1 MSPHKRL
8 TRALAGVLIGAGSV
22 AGFPPGPAAATPAA
36 PAPAR
41 AATPPAAQAI
51 TLVTGD
57 LVQLAPAGEGRVA
70 ATVRPGPG
78 RERMSFTTT
87 ETKDGIRV
95 VPRDAVP
102 LIADGRVDAEL
113 FDVQHLVD
121 EGYGDA
127 ASPTLPLIVQSS
139 PGARALSA
147 APGTDLP
154 SLGAV
159 AVRADKNAL
168 ADFWR
173 TQAGAGTGSR
183 TAPTGKI
190 WLDGKVEPVLDRS
203 TAQIG
208 APDAWKAGLDGAGVK
223 VAVLD
228 TGADQTHPD
237 LSGRVL
243 EARDFSG
250 SNTGTTDHFG
260 HGTHVAATVAG
271 SGAGANGTRKGVA
284 PGARLLIGKVLDDS
298 GSGYESGIIA
308 GMEWA
313 AGAGA
318 KVVNMSLGGGAT
330 DGTDPM
336 SAAVDEISAAT
347 GTLFVVAAGNEGQ
360 DYTVGTPG
368 AAPSAL
374 TVGAVDRDD
383 RMAEFSSRG
392 PRFGDEG
399 LKPEITAPGV
409 GIVAA
414 RAEGTAMGDPV
425 DALYTAANGTSMATP
440 HVAGAA
446 AIIAQQH
453 PDWTGAQIKNELVS
467 TARTQA
473 DTSVYAQGAG
483 RVDLTR
489 ATTQQVH
496 ATGVADFG
504 LRALDETPARVE
516 RTVTYTNTGAAPVT
530 LTLSKTVAAV
540 SLSATTVTV
549 PAGGTADVTLTFDI
563 ATATPGQFSGWL
575 TATGPG
581 DVKATT
587 AIGGTLDKER
597 HLVTFKAVNRAGQ
610 PAAVPVLQV
619 FGDEHRYDILNYLMT
634 GQEKTFQVGA
644 GDYLVD
650 ATIQDGDRS
659 DEQDNLITIPELRV
673 DHDLTVVLDARTAK
687 PIRIDTPK
695 PAEQQTVESYYVHRV
710 TGAGRSIINGFM
722 NFSTI
727 QKINVTPTA
736 KLRAGSYEFSSRWQL
751 VAPLAQATIPGVAG
765 ELDVNPVV
773 TSPMYDGTRRFDLV
787 RGLGG
792 KVRGKAVVI
801 EADNQE
807 DASQAAA
814 DAGAA
819 LALVVVPAD
828 RSAWQPWEPSGP
840 RLPIPTALVPNDDG
854 QRILAR
860 AAKPGASIS
869 LTLTPNSP
877 YLYDVFQVTRNQVP
891 AAGIVHKVT
900 AANSHRV
907 TASYPDNGGL
917 DWIKEQRFGWR
928 PAQEYSWND
937 TYRQVRT
944 PSVREEWVSI
954 GDTVWQHQVHHE
966 FSWVSFGGSLLGGIE
981 EDPVS
986 YAKAGTSS
994 ETWNKPVVRPATPT
1008 GYTNTREG
1016 NTLKLRVASY
1026 VDSSD
1031 THRLVEATP
1040 TTLSRNGAEIAT
1052 LNHGWQD
1059 VPVPAGTATYKLAM
1073 TTKRLGMDAADWQ
1086 YGTST
1091 ATEWTFK
1098 SGAAGTLP
1106 LLQIGYDAPVT
1117 PTGVTTKLPHLLG
1130 VKVPNAR
1137 QVKVE
1142 TSADEGRTWR
1152 TALTIGSTVVVPA
1165 GKGTVSLRV
1174 TASDRSGNSV
1184 TQTVIRAY
1192 GRA

>member
-8 TRALAGVLIGAGSV
+8 SCVLAGVLIGAGSI

-36 PAPAR
+36 PGAAR
-41 AATPPAAQAI
+41 AQAQAI

-57 LVQLAPAGEGRVA
+57 VVQLAPAGDGRVA
-70 ATVRPGPG
+70 ATVWPAPG

-87 ETKDGIRV
+87 ETKDGVRV

-127 ASPTLPLIVQSS
+127 ATPTLPLIVKS
-139 PGARALSA
+139 PAGARALGA
-147 APGTDLP
+147 AAGTELP

-159 AVRADKNAL
+159 AVRADKKTL

-173 TQAGAGTGSR
+173 TQASADGSR
-183 TAPTGKI
+183 TATTAKI

-228 TGADQTHPD
+228 TGADQNHPD
-237 LSGRVL
+237 LAGRIL
-243 EARDFSG
+243 EARDFSD
-250 SNTGTTDHFG
+250 SATGTTDHFG

-271 SGAGANGTRKGVA
+271 SGAGSNGTRKGVA

-360 DYTVGTPG
+360 DYSVGTPG

-383 RMAEFSSRG
+383 RIADFSSRG

-414 RAEGTAMGDPV
+414 RAEGTSMGEPV
-425 DALYTAANGTSMATP
+425 DELYTAANGTSMATP

-453 PDWTGAQIKNELVS
+453 PDWTGAQIKDELVS
-467 TARTQA
+467 TAKTTA

-489 ATTQQVH
+489 ATSQPVSG
-496 ATGVADFG
+496 TGVADFG
-504 LRALDETPARVE
+504 FHAIDETPALLE
-516 RTVTYTNTGAAPVT
+516 RTVTYANTGATPVT
-530 LTLSKTVAAV
+530 LTLTKNVAAV
-540 SLSATTVTV
+540 GLSASTVTV
-549 PAGGTADVTLTFDI
+549 PAGGTAGVKLTFDI
-563 ATATPGQFSGWL
+563 AKSDPGQFSGWL
-575 TATGPG
+575 TATGPDG
-581 DVKATT
+581 IKVTT
-587 AIGGTLDKER
+587 AVGGTLDQPR
-597 HLVTFKAVNRAGQ
+597 HLVTFKAVDRSGK
-610 PAAVPVLQV
+610 PAAVPALQA
-619 FGDEHRYDILNYLMT
+619 FGDVARYDVLDFLFQ
-634 GQEKTFQVGA
+634 GDEKTFQLGE

-650 ATIQDGDRS
+650 ALISDGVPL
-659 DEQDNLITIPELRV
+659 DEQDTLVTIPELKV
-673 DHDLTVVLDARTAK
+673 DRDLTVLLDARTGR
-687 PIRIDTPK
+687 PIRIETPK
-695 PAEQQTVESYYVHRV
+695 PAEQRAIQSYYVHRV
-710 TGAGRSIINGFM
+710 TGSGRSIINGFM
-722 NFSTI
+722 SFSAV

-736 KLRAGSYEFSSRWQL
+736 KLRHGSYEFSSRWQL
-751 VAPLAQATIPGVAG
+751 VAPLVQPSVPGVTG
-765 ELDVNPVV
+765 ELDINLCV
-773 TSPMYDGTRRFDLV
+773 TSPAWDGTRKFELV
-787 RGLGG
+787 KGLKGN
-792 KVRGKAVVI
+792 VRGKAVLI
-801 EADNQE
+801 ESDNPD
-807 DASQAAA
+807 DASAAA
-814 DAGAA
+814 AAAGAA
-819 LALVVVPAD
+819 VALVVVPAD
-828 RSAWQPWEPSGP
+828 RSAWQPWDPSGD
-840 RLPIPTALVPNDDG
+840 RMAIPSALVAHDDG

-860 AAKPGASIS
+860 AARPGATIT
-869 LTLTPNSP
+869 LTLTPDSP
-877 YLYDVFQVTRNQVP
+877 YLYDVYQVSKNQVP
-891 AAGIVHKVT
+891 SQIVHKVT
-900 AANSHRV
+900 PANTRRI
-907 TASYPDNGGL
+907 TTRYPDNGGF

-937 TYRQVRT
+937 TERAVRT
-944 PSVREEWVSI
+944 PSVRQEWVST

-966 FSWVSFGGSLLGGIE
+966 YPWNNMGGSLQGGIQD
-981 EDPVS
+981 DPVS
-986 YAKAGTSS
+986 YPKAGSS
-994 ETWNKPVVRPATPT
+994 TEIWYAPVVRPATPD
-1008 GYTNTREG
+1008 GYSNTREG
-1016 NTLKLRVASY
+1016 DTLKLRVASY

-1031 THRLVEATP
+1031 RHYLVDAAP
-1040 TTLSRNGAEIAT
+1040 AT
-1052 LNHGWQD
+1052 LYRDGAPLATLPDGWQD
-1059 VPVPAGTATYKLAM
+1059 VTVPAGKATYKLSI
-1073 TTKRLGMDAADWQ
+1073 TSNRSSEDWQ

-1091 ATEWTFK
+1091 ATEWTFT
-1098 SGAAGTLP
+1098 SGAAGRLP
-1106 LLQIGYDAPVT
+1106 LLQVGYDVPVT
-1117 PTGVTTKLPHLLG
+1117 TTKPHLLG

-1137 QVKVE
+1137 QVRVE
-1142 TSADEGRTWR
+1142 TSADEGKTWK
-1152 TALTIGSTVVVPA
+1152 TAPAIGSTVIVPA

-1174 TASDRSGNSV
+1174 TASDKSGNSV
-1184 TQTVIRAY
+1184 TQTVLRAY